1 MRPFKILR
9 EKCSLH
15 DSLTV
20 LKFAG
25 SLDAERVPAIGDQ
38 ISLSMEQNQ
47 MFLLAEM
54 SEVTFISSPALG
66 ELMGCK
72 KRLVE
77 KGGNLYIVGL
87 STENRNKLRLMGAGK
102 IFEFLPTV
110 GSAVRKYIWENENN
124 GDEIRLRVPPILSVV
139 PELRTLFSSIVTM
152 RGFSKRDSFRVEAI
166 VDELCNNAIEYGCHS
181 GERPLEIGCRVFQ
194 YHVELSVTNAR
205 LAAQREPAAI
215 EGIRSRIL
223 GNAPFTLNEKR
234 GRGVELVR
242 MLSNEFQVEF
252 PEDRTIVR
260 VIKKKEV

>member
-38 ISLSMEQNQ
+38 INLSIEQNQ
-47 MFLLAEM
+47 MFLVAEM

-124 GDEIRLRVPPILSVV
+124 GEFLKNSVV
-139 PELRTLFSSIVTM
+139 ALVPFIVSS
-152 RGFSKRDSFRVEAI
+152 R
-166 VDELCNNAIEYGCHS
+166 
-181 GERPLEIGCRVFQ
+181 
-194 YHVELSVTNAR
+194 
-205 LAAQREPAAI
+205 
-215 EGIRSRIL
+215 
-223 GNAPFTLNEKR
+223 
-234 GRGVELVR
+234 
-242 MLSNEFQVEF
+242 
-252 PEDRTIVR
+252 
-260 VIKKKEV
+260 